1 MVISIEVA
9 DIIYK
14 IFLYFCLISF
24 IIYVP
29 RIAYYF
35 EGFKKPVKL
44 VNPKKNKLAV
54 LVPARNEK
62 GVVHLLDSLASQT
75 YDPKYFDT
83 YVIVA
88 DKKDPTIELC
98 KNYKNTICKLVESQT
113 CKGDALDGA
122 IQDILKS
129 KKKYAGYIIVDA
141 DNIVDKDFV
150 LEFNNS
156 LVSGRDIILGK
167 RCIKNFLFGK
177 EFRNWVV
184 NCNGLIYT
192 QLDKLGNAFRSKNW
206 MHCSVCG
213 TGIMITAKVI
223 DELGGWPFRFI
234 TEDFELAIS
243 SLVAGRTFYY
253 YEGAITYTEE
263 SMTHKTANDRRR
275 RWLLGYAQVSTKY
288 RKDVLKKYREDREQL
303 NNSKNLSDEEYA
315 KLRGNFWGCFD
326 FLYSFI
332 PLAVFFAPAAISCL
346 IFLITGFMSYKN
358 IGVFDANVMNLINKG
373 INCAIVIY
381 LVLQAYTLIPLLAD
395 RKTYKISLLEK
406 IWVLIINP
414 FYIAEYVGFFF
425 WAFYKIAKGT
435 QDTTWVSIDRIDD
448 EESKANQK
456 AVRVARRRIKK

>member
-1 MVISIEVA
+1 MFMSIETA
-9 DIIYK
+9 DFIYK
-14 IFLYFCLISF
+14 IFIYFCILSF
-24 IIYVP
+24 VIYIP
-29 RIAYYF
+29 RMIYYF

-44 VNPKKNKLAV
+44 ENPKKNKLAV

-62 GVVHLLDSLASQT
+62 GVVHLLDSLAAQT
-75 YDPKYFDT
+75 YDSKYFDI

-88 DKKDPTIELC
+88 DKNDPTIGLC
-98 KNYKNTICKLVESQT
+98 KNYKNTYCKLVETQT

-122 IQDILKS
+122 IKSILKS

-177 EFRNWVV
+177 KYRNWVV
-184 NCNGLIYT
+184 NCNGLIYS
-192 QLDKLGNAFRSKNW
+192 QLDKLGNAFRSKNL
-206 MHCSVCG
+206 MHCSICG
-213 TGIMITAKVI
+213 TGIMITSKVI
-223 DELGGWPFRFI
+223 DEFKGWPFKFI

-243 SLVAGRTFYY
+243 SLVKGRTFYY
-253 YEGAITYTEE
+253 YEYAITYTEE
-263 SMTHKTANDRRR
+263 SMTHKNANERRR

-288 RKDVLKKYREDREQL
+288 RKLVLNKYHEDKKLL
-303 NNSKNLSDEEYA
+303 NDCKNLTDEEYA

-332 PLAVFFAPAAISCL
+332 PLAVFFAPAAISCI
-346 IFLITGFMSYKN
+346 IFLVAGFISYKN
-358 IGVFDANVMNLINKG
+358 IGVFDANVMNLIDKG

-381 LVLQAYTLIPLLAD
+381 LVLMAYALFALLAD
-395 RKTYKISLLEK
+395 KKTYKISLFEK
-406 IWVLIINP
+406 FLVLLISP
-414 FYIAEYVGFFF
+414 FYMSEYAGFFF
-425 WAFYKIAKGT
+425 WAFYQMAKGT

-448 EESKANQK
+448 EEVKSKK
-456 AVRVARRRIKK
+456 SVRVAHHKSKK

>member
-1 MVISIEVA
+1 MCMSIETA

-24 IIYVP
+24 IIYIP
-29 RIAYYF
+29 RMAYYF
-35 EGFKKPVKL
+35 TGFKKPVHL
-44 VNPKKNKLAV
+44 DNPKKNKLAV

-62 GVVHLLDSLASQT
+62 GVVHLLDSLANQT
-75 YDPKYFDT
+75 YDEKYFDT

-88 DKKDPTIELC
+88 DKNDPTIELC
-98 KNYKNTICKLVESQT
+98 KKYKNTICKIVESQT

-122 IQDILKS
+122 VQAIFKS
-129 KKKYAGYIIVDA
+129 KKKYTGYIIVDA

-156 LVSGRDIILGK
+156 LMSGRDIILGK

-177 EFRNWVV
+177 EYRNWVV

-192 QLDKLGNAFRSKNW
+192 QLDKLANAFRSKNW
-206 MHCSVCG
+206 MHASVCG
-213 TGIMITAKVI
+213 TGIMITSKVI
-223 DELGGWPFRFI
+223 EDLGGWPFRFI

-243 SLVAGRTFYY
+243 SLVEGRTFYY
-253 YEGAITYTEE
+253 YEYAITYTEE

-288 RKDVLKKYREDREQL
+288 RKEVVKKYHEDKERL
-303 NNSKNLSDEEYA
+303 NNCKDMSDEEYA

-332 PLAVFFAPAAISCL
+332 PLGVFFAPAAISC
-346 IFLITGFMSYKN
+346 IVFLAAGFISYKN
-358 IGVFDANVMNLINKG
+358 VGVFDAGVMNLIDKG
-373 INCAIVIY
+373 LNCLFVIY
-381 LVLQAYTLIPLLAD
+381 SVLMAYTAISLLAD

-406 IWVLIINP
+406 IWVMIINP
-414 FYIAEYVGFFF
+414 IYMFEYAGFFF
-425 WAFYKIAKGT
+425 WAFYKLAKGT

-448 EESKANQK
+448 EESTPQK
-456 AVRVARRRIKK
+456 KTVRVTHRRIKK